1 MVISG
6 KSTWVYELG
15 IRDHLNLATTILVY
29 EYCPPIV
36 AARPLLIVYHKQSY
50 LQQFNIQQFGVP
62 YKVTDN
68 GSCLCNS
75 VPLVLCGRVD
85 LATELRVRTCIEI
98 RT

>member
-1 MVISG
+1 MNLESVAVKERSNISPFTL
-6 KSTWVYELG
+6 SS
-15 IRDHLNLATTILVY
+15 
-29 EYCPPIV
+29 IV
-36 AARPLLIVYHKQSY
+36 AAPTVIDTISQSY

-75 VPLVLCGRVD
+75 VPLALCGRED

>member
-1 MVISG
+1 MNLESVAVKERSNISPF
-6 KSTWVYELG
+6 TL
-15 IRDHLNLATTILVY
+15 
-29 EYCPPIV
+29 PPIV
-36 AARPLLIVYHKQSY
+36 AAPTVIDTISQSY

-75 VPLVLCGRVD
+75 VPLALCGRKD
-85 LATELRVRTCIEI
+85 LATELRVRTCIAI